1 MDALQLQH
9 SSPILRDFKL
19 ESPYDED
26 IWKITEWNYYK
37 NSDNVCQ
44 TKWIKRSNVMDNNM
58 DFTLCDSQNIR
69 EELKFICH
77 RLITIKK
84 INLATFAE
92 YTDRFKLLFKY
103 VNNKNVESIMYIDIE
118 DYSNYISKNH
128 KTKTQNG
135 NSFITGKVVSIQKT
149 NRLISFIKTFQSI
162 IKEFDEADLPI
173 NKKSVWRAEHFGQI
187 DEKKNKIDFSAI
199 NQVKMQ
205 LAIRNFLYFKL
216 NTIDFSTA
224 THYFRT
230 LTRFCHWLYEYDDDI
245 ISFNQVTREVLEDYY
260 LFLRVESGLSQ
271 HEINASILDLSVA
284 FEYGLISEN
293 SLYPSTPLFLNTDYY
308 FKTERKANFYTPE
321 EIKSIF
327 SIIPYLPKVYGR
339 ILLVLHH
346 CGMRIGE
353 ILRLPIDCL
362 KHDGAQAYINTYMYK
377 TERYVK
383 MPINKSIEM
392 LLQKEITYVKRTYP
406 DSLFVF
412 LNDDGSKISY
422 RHFIK
427 TVKQVIAEH
436 DIKDRNGL
444 PLLFGTHR
452 FRATK
457 ATELINIGEDPTR
470 AAEMLGHKSL
480 ASLSHYVTA
489 TQTSLNE
496 YMQEYLR
503 KESIMINSIGKM
515 DAFPLEEYNNAIPL
529 CNGYCCRPVE
539 LGVCDKLNACL
550 TCSQFRPTTNHLIA
564 YKLQLA
570 ELESSL
576 VVAKENNYTRIIEKC
591 EKEIIALESII
602 NNMEEKIN
610 EKHSENDRV
619 QS

>member
-1 MDALQLQH
+1 MDALQLQYD
-9 SSPILRDFKL
+9 SLILRNFNL
-19 ESPYDED
+19 ESPFDED
-26 IWKITEWNYYK
+26 IWKITEWDYYK
-37 NSDNVCQ
+37 NSDIKCQ
-44 TKWIKRSNVMDNNM
+44 DKWLRRSNIMNNNM
-58 DFTLCDSQNIR
+58 DFTLCNILNVR
-69 EELKFICH
+69 EELKYYCYTLLCKKNLSLGTFSEHADILKH
-77 RLITIKK
+77 LI
-84 INLATFAE
+84 
-92 YTDRFKLLFKY
+92 KY
-103 VNNKNVESIMYIDIE
+103 VNNNNVQSIMDIDIE
-118 DYSNYISKNH
+118 RYTAFISITH
-128 KTKTQNG
+128 KTKTKNG
-135 NSFITGKVVSIQKT
+135 KCFIGGKMIPIEKT
-149 NRLISFIKTFQSI
+149 SKYISFLKTIKSLLQ
-162 IKEFDEADLPI
+162 EFDESMLPVMQKNI
-173 NKKSVWRAEHFGQI
+173 WKAEHFGQVDDNKI
-187 DEKKNKIDFSAI
+187 KIDFSTI
-199 NQVKMQ
+199 NQPKMQ
-205 LAIRNFLYFKL
+205 LAVKEFLYFKL
-216 NTIDFSTA
+216 NSIDFCTA
-224 THYFRT
+224 SSYFRR
-230 LTRFCHWLYEYDDDI
+230 LRRFCLFLYEYDDDI
-245 ISFNQVTREVLEDYY
+245 LSFNEISRDVLEEYF

-271 HEINASILDLSVA
+271 NEINVSILELSVA

-293 SLYPSTPLFLNTDYY
+293 PLYPSKPLFLNSDYC
-308 FKTERKANFYTPE
+308 FKTEHKSNFYTPE
-321 EIKSIF
+321 EIKGIF
-327 SIIPYLPKVYGR
+327 SIITYLPKAYGKV
-339 ILLVLHH
+339 ILILHH

-362 KHDGAQAYINTYMYK
+362 KYDREQAYIDTYMYK
-377 TERYVK
+377 TEKYVK
-383 MPINKSIEM
+383 MPVNKAIETII
-392 LLQKEITYVKRTYP
+392 QKEIAYVKRTYP

-422 RHFIK
+422 RHFTK

-444 PLLFGTHR
+444 PLVFGTHR

-470 AAEMLGHKSL
+470 AAEMLGHKCL

-503 KESIMINSIGKM
+503 KESIMINSICKM

-550 TCSQFRPTTNHLIA
+550 MCSQFRPTTNHLMA